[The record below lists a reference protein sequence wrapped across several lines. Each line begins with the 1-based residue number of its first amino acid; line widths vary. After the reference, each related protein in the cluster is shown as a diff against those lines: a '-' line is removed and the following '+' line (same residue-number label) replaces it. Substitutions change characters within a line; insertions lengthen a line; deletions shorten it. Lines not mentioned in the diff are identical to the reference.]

1 MGAPDVLIA
10 SIELDTSIQCRAAI
24 DTGIVNEY
32 AERMQAGDVFPPI
45 DLYGT
50 AAQNWIG
57 DGWHR
62 VLAARQVGAQTIS
75 AVLHPGGRAE
85 ALRHALHA
93 NADHGHRRTK
103 ADKRRAVEIALREFP
118 TVTQGEIAEMC
129 ECSRQWVNT
138 VAGQVVNSLQPE
150 REAASHRE
158 TVTGRDGKQ
167 YQATKPKAEPPQ
179 PKEEP
184 RQEEER
190 RPQPK
195 LGPPCVGMQFA
206 RIAVMNLEEI
216 RRDDLEREQAFQA
229 VERWLREHA

>member
-1 MGAPDVLIA
+1 MGAPDTLIS

-45 DLYGT
+45 DLYGSAT
-50 AAQNWIG
+50 QSWIG

-62 VLAARQVGAQTIS
+62 VLAARQVGAQAI
-75 AVLHPGGRAE
+75 AAALHPGGRAE

-93 NADHGHRRTK
+93 NADHGHRRTN
-103 ADKRRAVEIALREFP
+103 ADKRRAVEIALREFGGLSSR
-118 TVTQGEIAEMC
+118 QIAEMC
-129 ECSRQWVNT
+129 GVDHKT
-138 VAGQVVNSLQPE
+138 VETIRPTEVGKFPNST
-150 REAASHRE
+150 RI
-158 TVTGRDGKQ
+158 GRDGKQ

-179 PKEEP
+179 PREEP

-195 LGPPCVGMQFA
+195 MGPPCVGMQFA